1 MKKFLKKYLN
11 KLLDIEP
18 GELKPVL
25 LLLFF
30 SFFLGI
36 SVVTYDIGS
45 STMFLEVYEQ
55 NRISEAFFVSGLLGV
70 ISTLIFAYFQKRIP
84 FSILARIT
92 LLLVLVTVVVFSY
105 LLQTFPEVHKLRY
118 LVFASLGSI
127 NALTLLCF
135 YGIIGRSFNLRNEKR
150 LTGTVDQGQ
159 MFATV
164 IAFFVVFLIPSD
176 VPVVDYFYFSVG
188 AMLVSFVL
196 YQIFIQQHPNEKL
209 ITINKKEE
217 LEASPD
223 FKQLFNNKY
232 IRLLAQLSLISVI
245 ILQFMEFSFFSAGLE
260 AYKEVSADG
269 RVYINDID
277 LANFLAGYGTVLT
290 LFNMIFQLVG
300 ADRIINTVGVKLS
313 LFILPVLLGVF
324 SILTALVGGFF
335 GDTKYDAF
343 LGINE
348 TFILF
353 FIFVCLSKIF
363 LQTCIESF
371 EEPIYKNFFLPINAK
386 IRHDVQTK
394 VEGVFRQFAV
404 VVAAGFLIL
413 FGILSFK
420 LIYFSVAL
428 ILAVCLYAYVIVKL
442 YTEYRST
449 LQDTLT
455 TQRGNLDVLD
465 DSNDKSV
472 QAILLQEMKTEN
484 ATRIINTLK
493 MTERLDPA
501 LLEKTI
507 YSYINHPS
515 ARVRNYVF
523 RKIEDIKLLS
533 ATDNLKG
540 IIHRTDTSVETKA
553 LAEHALANFNEVEKM
568 ISSSD
573 QIVKLS
579 RSKNPVDKELAV
591 KLIRNNFNDEM
602 ARQLFDLL
610 RESNPRVRKS
620 ALLTAG
626 TIKLTQYWML
636 LIENLSLPSFAN
648 VASSGLQ
655 YIGEKVIPTL
665 DLAFYKTGQ
674 NLQTKIRII
683 QVYSKIGGDKAIEA
697 LWSKINYP
705 DRKVVSEALLAL
717 RNLAYIAKGERAS
730 KIKQLLMQEIGLCA
744 WKIAALDEINEQTA
758 PTPLYQALIEEIEEN
773 DENIFMLLS
782 LIYHQASVKL
792 VEENIKSRTVEG
804 VLYAIELLD
813 VFVDDE
819 LKPML
824 VPLLDQISITEK
836 IEKLQAYF
844 PRESYDEITILFHLI
859 NKDYNEINR
868 WTKACA
874 INKLLTLKN
883 VKVNDTMIANLF
895 NPDRLIREIT
905 AQVINT
911 VSPKSYQTLC
921 DRISERHRKELDAL
935 IFSTKATKWKTLMF
949 SKITFLKSIPVFSH
963 ISGALL
969 AVMAD
974 YIEEVYVKAGEVI
987 HQGSVNGTHPV
998 SIVYSGM
1005 IALSRADGSV
1015 EGEYGSKYLLGDELI
1030 LDTDVMNYTV
1040 TASEDTILFKID
1052 KDRFFD
1058 IVSSYYV
1065 LSRAV
1070 IPALN
1075 NELEEAYN
1083 KNELVATK

>member
-1 MKKFLKKYLN
+1 MKKFFKKYLN
-11 KLLDIEP
+11 KLLDIEQ

-25 LLLFF
+25 LLLSF

-45 STMFLEVYEQ
+45 STMFLEFYDQ
-55 NRISEAFFVSGLLGV
+55 NRISEAFLVSGLLGV
-70 ISTLIFAYFQKRIP
+70 FSTLIFAYFQKRIP
-84 FSILARIT
+84 FSVLARIT
-92 LLLVLVTVVVFSY
+92 LILVLLTIIVFTY
-105 LLQTFPEVHKLRY
+105 LLQHFPEIHILRY

-127 NALTLLCF
+127 NALILLCF
-135 YGIIGRSFNLRNEKR
+135 YGIIGRSFNIRNEKR

-159 MFATV
+159 LFATV
-164 IAFFVVFLIPSD
+164 IAFFVVFLIPES

-188 AMLVSFVL
+188 AIVVSLLL
-196 YQIFIQQHPNEKL
+196 YLFFIRRHSTEKL
-209 ITINKKEE
+209 ITINKQEE
-217 LEASPD
+217 LESSPD
-223 FKQLFNNKY
+223 FKTLFRNKY
-232 IRLLAQLSLISVI
+232 IRLLAQLSLVSVI

-277 LANFLAGYGTVLT
+277 LAKFLAGYGTVLT

-300 ADRIINTVGVKLS
+300 ADRIMNTLGVKLS
-313 LFILPVLLGVF
+313 LFILPVLLGLF

-335 GDTKYDAF
+335 GDTKYDAM

-394 VEGVFRQFAV
+394 VQGVFRQFAV

-428 ILAVCLYAYVIVKL
+428 IIAVCVYTYVIVKL

-455 TQRGNLDVLD
+455 TQRGRLDFKD

-472 QAILLQEMKTEN
+472 QAILLQELKTDSG
-484 ATRIINTLK
+484 TRIINTLK

-501 LLEKTI
+501 LLEKSI
-507 YSYINHPS
+507 YLYTNHPS
-515 ARVRNYVF
+515 ERVRRYVF
-523 RKIEDIKLLS
+523 KKIEDIKLLS
-533 ATDNLKG
+533 ATDDLKG
-540 IIHRTDTSVETKA
+540 IIDKEETPLETKA
-553 LAEHALANFNEVEKM
+553 LAQHALANLNEVEKM
-568 ISSSD
+568 ISSSEN
-573 QIVKLS
+573 IIKLS

-591 KLIRNNFNDEM
+591 KLIRNNFNEEM

-626 TIKLTQYWML
+626 TIRLTQYWML
-636 LIENLSLPSFAN
+636 LIDNLSLPSFAN

-655 YIGEKVIPTL
+655 YIGEEVIPTL

-683 QVYSKIGGDKAIEA
+683 QVYSKIGGEKAIDV
-697 LWSKINYP
+697 LWNKINYP

-717 RNLAYIAKGERAS
+717 RNLAFIAKGERAS
-730 KIKQLLMQEIGLCA
+730 KIKQLLIQEIALCS
-744 WKIAALDEINEQTA
+744 WKIAALDEINEHTD
-758 PTPLYQALIEEIEEN
+758 PTPLYQALLEEIEEN

-782 LIYHQASVKL
+782 LIYHQGSVKL

-824 VPLLDQISITEK
+824 VPLLDQISLSQK
-836 IEKLQAYF
+836 IEKLQESF
-844 PRESYDEITILFHLI
+844 PRESYNQVSILYQLI

-874 INKLLTLKN
+874 IHKLLLLKST
-883 VKVNDTMIANLF
+883 KINDTLIANMF
-895 NPDRLIREIT
+895 NPDKLIREIT
-905 AQVINT
+905 AEVVYVNARDT
-911 VSPKSYQTLC
+911 YFALC
-921 DRISERHRKELDAL
+921 ERIPERHKKELDAL
-935 IFSTKATKWKTLMF
+935 ILANKAASWKTGVFTKVM
-949 SKITFLKSIPVFSH
+949 FLKSIPVFVN

-969 AVMAD
+969 AVLAD
-974 YIEEVYVKAGEVI
+974 HIEEVCCKAGDVLY
-987 HQGSVNGTHPV
+987 QDSLNGTHPV
-998 SIVYSGM
+998 SIIYSGT
-1005 IALSRADGSV
+1005 ISLSRADGTI
-1015 EGEYGSKYLLGDELI
+1015 EGVYGSRYVLGDELI

-1040 TASEDTILFKID
+1040 TAAEDTIIFKID

-1075 NELEEAYN
+1075 NELEESYT
-1083 KNELVATK
+1083 KNELVVI

>member
-1 MKKFLKKYLN
+1 MKKFFKKYLN

-25 LLLFF
+25 LLLSF

-36 SVVTYDIGS
+36 SIVTYDIGS
-45 STMFLEVYEQ
+45 STMFLEVYDQ
-55 NRISEAFFVSGLLGV
+55 KRISEAFLLSGLLGV
-70 ISTLIFAYFQKRIP
+70 FSTLIFAYFQKRIP

-92 LLLVLVTVVVFSY
+92 LILVLSIIIVFSY

-118 LVFASLGSI
+118 LVFSSLGSI

-176 VPVVDYFYFSVG
+176 VPVVDYFYISVG
-188 AMLVSFVL
+188 AMVVSFVL
-196 YQIFIQQHPNEKL
+196 YQVFISQHSNEKL
-209 ITINKKEE
+209 VTINKKVE

-232 IRLLAQLSLISVI
+232 IRLLAQLSLVSVI

-260 AYKEVSADG
+260 AYREVGEDG

-300 ADRIINTVGVKLS
+300 ADRIISTVGVKLS

-335 GDTKYDAF
+335 GDTKYDAL

-371 EEPIYKNFFLPINAK
+371 EEPIYRNFFLPINAK

-413 FGILSFK
+413 FGVLSFQ

-428 ILAVCLYAYVIVKL
+428 IIATCIYAYVIIKL

-455 TQRGNLDVLD
+455 TQRGDLDVLD

-472 QAILLQEMKTEN
+472 QAILLQEMKTDS

-501 LLEKTI
+501 LLEKTV
-507 YSYINHPS
+507 YVYINHPS
-515 ARVRNYVF
+515 LRVRNYVF
-523 RKIEDIKLLS
+523 KKIEDIKLLS
-533 ATDNLKG
+533 ATNNLKG
-540 IIHRTDTSVETKA
+540 IISRTDTSIETKA
-553 LAEHALANFNEVEKM
+553 LAENALANLNEVEKM
-568 ISSSD
+568 VSSSD
-573 QIVKLS
+573 NIIKLS
-579 RSKNPVDKELAV
+579 RSKNPIDKELAV
-591 KLIRNNFNDEM
+591 KLIRNNFNEEM

-683 QVYSKIGGDKAIEA
+683 QVYSKIGGDKAIEV
-697 LWSKINYP
+697 LWNKINYP

-717 RNLAYIAKGERAS
+717 RNLGYIAKGERAS
-730 KIKQLLMQEIGLCA
+730 KIKQLLMQEIALCA
-744 WKIAALDEINEQTA
+744 WKVAALDEINEHSN

-813 VFVDDE
+813 VFIDDE

-824 VPLLDQISITEK
+824 VPLLDQISIAEK
-836 IEKLQAYF
+836 IEKLQVHF
-844 PRESYDEITILFHLI
+844 PRESYDEKTILFHLI

-874 INKLLTLKN
+874 INKLLSISDLKITDTL
-883 VKVNDTMIANLF
+883 VANLF
-895 NPDRLIREIT
+895 NPDKLIREIT
-905 AQVINT
+905 AHVIYT
-911 VSPKSYQTLC
+911 ISPSTFQTLSL
-921 DRISERHRKELDAL
+921 RISERHRKELDAL
-935 IFSTKATKWKTLMF
+935 IFSTKTTKWKTLMF
-949 SKITFLKSIPVFSH
+949 SKVAFLKSIPVFSN

-969 AVMAD
+969 AIMAD
-974 YIEEVYVKAGEVI
+974 HIEEVYLKEREI
-987 HQGSVNGTHPV
+987 LFQDNLNGSHPV
-998 SIVYSGM
+998 VIVYSGM
-1005 IALSRADGSV
+1005 ISLVNADGTI

-1040 TASEDTILFKID
+1040 AAAQDTVLFKID

-1083 KNELVATK
+1083 KNELVVK

>member
-1 MKKFLKKYLN
+1 MRKFFKKYLN
-11 KLLDIEP
+11 KLLAVEH

-45 STMFLEVYEQ
+45 STMFLEFYEQ
-55 NRISEAFFVSGLLGV
+55 DRISEAFLLSGLLGV
-70 ISTLIFAYFQKRIP
+70 VSTLIFAYFQKRIP
-84 FSILARIT
+84 FSMLARIT
-92 LLLVLVTVVVFSY
+92 LILILVAIIVFTF
-105 LLQTFPEVHKLRY
+105 LLQRFPDIHKLRY
-118 LVFASLGSI
+118 LAFASLGSI

-135 YGIIGRSFNLRNEKR
+135 YGIIGRAFNLRSEKR

-159 MFATV
+159 LFATV
-164 IAFFVVFLIPSD
+164 IAFFVVFLIPES

-188 AMLVSFVL
+188 AMIISFLL
-196 YQIFIQQHPNEKL
+196 YLFFIRRHSTEKL
-209 ITINKKEE
+209 ITINKAEE
-217 LEASPD
+217 LEASPG
-223 FKQLFNNKY
+223 FRQLFSNKY
-232 IRLLAQLSLISVI
+232 IRLLAQLSLVSVI

-269 RVYINDID
+269 RVYVNDID
-277 LANFLAGYGTVLT
+277 LAKFLAGYGTVLT

-300 ADRIINTVGVKLS
+300 ADRIIHTIGVKLS
-313 LFILPVLLGVF
+313 LFILPVLLGIF

-335 GDTKYDAF
+335 GDTKYDTL

-371 EEPIYKNFFLPINAK
+371 EEPIYKNFFLPINSK

-413 FGILSFK
+413 FGVLSFK

-428 ILAVCLYAYVIVKL
+428 IIAVCIYTYVIIKL

-455 TQRGNLDVLD
+455 AQRGRQDFRD

-472 QAILLQEMKTEN
+472 QAILLQELKTEN
-484 ATRIINTLK
+484 GRRIITTLK

-501 LLEKTI
+501 LLEKSVYLYT
-507 YSYINHPS
+507 NHAS
-515 ARVRNYVF
+515 EQVQKYVF
-523 RKIEDIKLLS
+523 NKIEESKLLS
-533 ATDNLKG
+533 ASDELKQM
-540 IIHRTDTSVETKA
+540 ISKKEISIETKA
-553 LAEHALANFNEVEKM
+553 LAEQALSNLKEVEKM
-568 ISSSD
+568 LTSPG
-573 QIVKLS
+573 QILKLS
-579 RSKNPVDKELAV
+579 RSKDPVDKELAV
-591 KLIRNNFNDEM
+591 KLIRNNFNEEM

-636 LIENLSLPSFAN
+636 LIDNLSLPSFAN
-648 VASSGLQ
+648 FASAGLE

-683 QVYSKIGGDKAIEA
+683 QVYSKIGGENAIEV
-697 LWSKINYP
+697 LWNKINYP

-717 RNLAYIAKGERAS
+717 RNLAYIAKGDRAS
-730 KIKQLLMQEIGLCA
+730 KIKQLLIQEIALCS
-744 WKIAALDEINEQTA
+744 WKIAALDEIKEHTN
-758 PTPLYQALIEEIEEN
+758 PTPLYQALLEEIEEN

-824 VPLLDQISITEK
+824 VPLLDQISLSEK
-836 IEKLQAYF
+836 ILKLQESF
-844 PRESYDEITILFHLI
+844 PRESYDEVAILFHLI

-874 INKLLTLKN
+874 IHKLLLMKK
-883 VKVNDTMIANLF
+883 VKVNDTLIANLF
-895 NPDRLIREIT
+895 NPDRLIREVT
-905 AQVINT
+905 AKLIYTNAPDT
-911 VSPKSYQTLC
+911 YHILC
-921 DRISERHRKELDAL
+921 QRIPDKHKKELDVL
-935 IFSTKATKWKTLMF
+935 IVANKMMSWKTGMF
-949 SKITFLKSIPVFSH
+949 EKVTFLKSIPVFLN

-969 AVMAD
+969 ALLAD
-974 YIEEVYVKAGEVI
+974 HMEEVYHKAGEVLYKD
-987 HQGSVNGTHPV
+987 SLNGANPV

-1005 IALSRADGSV
+1005 ISLSDADGSI
-1015 EGEYGSKYLLGDELI
+1015 EGTYGSKYVLGDELI

-1040 TASEDTILFKID
+1040 TATQDTIIFKID

-1058 IVSSYYV
+1058 IVSSHYV

-1075 NELEEAYN
+1075 NELEEAFT
-1083 KNELVATK
+1083 KNELVVK

>member
-1 MKKFLKKYLN
+1 MKKFFKKYLN
-11 KLLDIEP
+11 KLLDIEQ

-45 STMFLEVYEQ
+45 STMFLEFYDQ
-55 NRISEAFFVSGLLGV
+55 NRISEAFLVSGLLGV
-70 ISTLIFAYFQKRIP
+70 VSTLIFAYFQKRIP

-92 LLLVLVTVVVFSY
+92 LILVLVTIIVFTF
-105 LLQTFPEVHKLRY
+105 LLQRFPDIHKLRY

-135 YGIIGRSFNLRNEKR
+135 YGIIGRAFNLRNEKR

-159 MFATV
+159 LFATV
-164 IAFFVVFLIPSD
+164 IAFFVVFLIPES

-188 AMLVSFVL
+188 AMIVSFSL
-196 YQIFIQQHPNEKL
+196 YILFIRRHSTEKL
-209 ITINKKEE
+209 LTINKAEE
-217 LEASPD
+217 LEASPG
-223 FKQLFNNKY
+223 FRQLFSNKY
-232 IRLLAQLSLISVI
+232 IRLLAQLSLVSVI

-269 RVYINDID
+269 RVYVNDID
-277 LANFLAGYGTVLT
+277 LAKFLAGYGTVLT

-300 ADRIINTVGVKLS
+300 ADRIINTIGVKLS
-313 LFILPVLLGVF
+313 LFILPVLLGIF

-335 GDTKYDAF
+335 GDTKYDAL

-371 EEPIYKNFFLPINAK
+371 EEPIYKNFFLPINSR

-413 FGILSFK
+413 FGVLSFK

-428 ILAVCLYAYVIVKL
+428 IIAVCIYTYVIVKL

-455 TQRGNLDVLD
+455 AQRGRQDFRD

-472 QAILLQEMKTEN
+472 QAILLQELKTDSG
-484 ATRIINTLK
+484 TRIITTLK

-501 LLEKTI
+501 LLEKSVHLYT
-507 YSYINHPS
+507 NHAS
-515 ARVRNYVF
+515 ERVRRYVF
-523 RKIEDIKLLS
+523 NKIEESKLLS
-533 ATDNLKG
+533 ASHELKE
-540 IIHRTDTSVETKA
+540 IIRKKEIPIETKA
-553 LAEHALANFNEVEKM
+553 LAEHALLNLNDVEKM
-568 ISSSD
+568 LTSPG
-573 QIVKLS
+573 QILKLS
-579 RSKNPVDKELAV
+579 RSKDPVDKELAV
-591 KLIRNNFNDEM
+591 KLIRNNFNEEM

-648 VASSGLQ
+648 FASAGLE

-683 QVYSKIGGDKAIEA
+683 QVYSKIGGEHAIEV
-697 LWSKINYP
+697 LWNKINYP

-717 RNLAYIAKGERAS
+717 RNLAYIAKGDRAS
-730 KIKQLLMQEIGLCA
+730 KIKQLLIQEIALCS
-744 WKIAALDEINEQTA
+744 WKIAALDEIKEQIN
-758 PTPLYQALIEEIEEN
+758 PTPLYQALLEEIEEN
-773 DENIFMLLS
+773 DENIYMLLS
-782 LIYHQASVKL
+782 LIYHQGSVKL

-824 VPLLDQISITEK
+824 VPLLDQISLSEK
-836 IEKLQAYF
+836 ILKLQESF
-844 PRESYDEITILFHLI
+844 PRESYDEITILYHLI

-874 INKLLTLKN
+874 IHKLLLMKK
-883 VKVNDTMIANLF
+883 VKVNDTLIANLF
-895 NPDRLIREIT
+895 NPDKLIREVT
-905 AQVINT
+905 AKLIHTNDPDAYHV
-911 VSPKSYQTLC
+911 LC
-921 DRISERHRKELDAL
+921 QRIPERHKKELDAL
-935 IFSTKATKWKTLMF
+935 IVSSKMVSWKTDMF
-949 SKITFLKSIPVFSH
+949 EKVTFLKSIPVFLN

-969 AVMAD
+969 ALLAD
-974 YIEEVYVKAGEVI
+974 HIEEMHHKAGEVLYKD
-987 HQGSVNGTHPV
+987 SLNGANPV

-1005 IALSRADGSV
+1005 ISLSHADGLI
-1015 EGEYGSKYLLGDELI
+1015 EGTYGSKYVLGDELI

-1040 TASEDTILFKID
+1040 TATEDTIIFKID

-1058 IVSSYYV
+1058 IVSSHYV

-1075 NELEEAYN
+1075 NELEEAYI
-1083 KNELVATK
+1083 KNELVVK

>member
-1 MKKFLKKYLN
+1 MKKFFKKYLN

-30 SFFLGI
+30 SFFLGTSI
-36 SVVTYDIGS
+36 VTYDIGS
-45 STMFLEVYEQ
+45 STMFLEFYDQ
-55 NRISEAFFVSGLLGV
+55 KRISEAFLVSGLLGV
-70 ISTLIFAYFQKRIP
+70 FSTLIFAYFQKRIP

-92 LLLVLVTVVVFSY
+92 LILVLTVIIVFTY
-105 LLQTFPEVHKLRY
+105 LLQTFPEIHKLRY
-118 LVFASLGSI
+118 IVFASLGSI

-159 MFATV
+159 LFATV
-164 IAFFVVFLIPSD
+164 FAFFVVFLIPES

-188 AMLVSFVL
+188 SMIVSFLL
-196 YQIFIQQHPNEKL
+196 YQLYIRQHSNEKL
-209 ITINKKEE
+209 ITINKEAE
-217 LEASPD
+217 LEASLD

-232 IRLLAQLSLISVI
+232 IRLLAQLSLVSVI

-260 AYKEVSADG
+260 AYKEVSDDG

-277 LANFLAGYGTVLT
+277 LAKFLAGYGTVLT

-335 GDTKYDAF
+335 GDTKYDEL
-343 LGINE
+343 LGVNE

-371 EEPIYKNFFLPINAK
+371 EEPIYKNFFLPINSK

-413 FGILSFK
+413 FGVLSFK

-428 ILAVCLYAYVIVKL
+428 IIAVCIYTYVIIKL

-455 TQRGNLDVLD
+455 IQRGDDATD

-472 QAILLQEMKTEN
+472 QAILLQELDTDSG
-484 ATRIINTLK
+484 TRIINTLK

-501 LLEKTI
+501 LLEKSI
-507 YSYINHPS
+507 YLYTNHSS
-515 ARVRNYVF
+515 ARVRSYVF
-523 RKIEDIKLLS
+523 KKIEEIKLLS

-540 IIHRTDTSVETKA
+540 IINKNDTSFETKA
-553 LAEHALANFNEVEKM
+553 LAEHALANLNEVEKM
-568 ISSSD
+568 VSSSEN
-573 QIVKLS
+573 IIKLS
-579 RSKNPVDKELAV
+579 RSKSPVDKELAV
-591 KLIRNNFNDEM
+591 KLIRNNFNEEM

-648 VASSGLQ
+648 VASAGLQ

-683 QVYSKIGGDKAIEA
+683 QVYSKIGGEKAIEV
-697 LWSKINYP
+697 LWNKINYP

-717 RNLAYIAKGERAS
+717 RNLAYIAKDDRAS
-730 KIKQLLMQEIGLCA
+730 KIKQLLMQEIALCS
-744 WKIAALDEINEQTA
+744 WKIAALDEINEHTT
-758 PTPLYQALIEEIEEN
+758 PTPLYQALVEEIEEN
-773 DENIFMLLS
+773 DENVFMLLS

-792 VEENIKSRTVEG
+792 VEDNIKSRTVEG

-824 VPLLDQISITEK
+824 VPLLDQISIAEK
-836 IEKLQAYF
+836 IEKLQEHF
-844 PRESYDEITILFHLI
+844 PRETYNETSILFQLI

-874 INKLLTLKN
+874 IYKLLSIKDI
-883 VKVNDTMIANLF
+883 KVNDTLIANLF
-895 NPDRLIREIT
+895 NPDRLIREVT
-905 AQVINT
+905 AQVIYT
-911 VSPKSYQTLC
+911 LSPESYYTLSARIT
-921 DRISERHRKELDAL
+921 DRHKKELDAL
-935 IFSTKATKWKTLMF
+935 IVPTKVIKWKTLMF
-949 SKITFLKSIPVFSH
+949 TKVAFLKSIPVFSN

-969 AVMAD
+969 ALLAD
-974 YIEEVYVKAGEVI
+974 YIEEVYCKEGEVLY
-987 HQGSVNGTHPV
+987 QDNVTGANPV

-1005 IALSRADGSV
+1005 IALSKEDGTV
-1015 EGEYGSKYLLGDELI
+1015 EGTFGSKYLLGDELI

-1040 TASEDTILFKID
+1040 TAAEDTIIFKID

-1083 KNELVATK
+1083 KNELVTK

>member
-1 MKKFLKKYLN
+1 MKKFFKKYLN
-11 KLLDIEP
+11 KLLDIQP

-25 LLLFF
+25 LLLSF

-45 STMFLEVYEQ
+45 STMFLEFYEQ
-55 NRISEAFFVSGLLGV
+55 NRISEAFLVSGLLG
-70 ISTLIFAYFQKRIP
+70 IFSTLVFAYFQKRIP
-84 FSILARIT
+84 FSRLASIT
-92 LLLVLVTVVVFSY
+92 LILVLATIVVFTF
-105 LLQTFPEVHKLRY
+105 LLQTFPHIHKLRY

-135 YGIIGRSFNLRNEKR
+135 YGVIGRSFNLRNEKR

-159 MFATV
+159 LFATV
-164 IAFFVVFLIPSD
+164 IAFFVVFLIPDS
-176 VPVVDYFYFSVG
+176 VPVVDYFYISVV
-188 AMLVSFVL
+188 AMVVSFSL
-196 YQIFIQQHPNEKL
+196 YLFFIRQHSTDRL
-209 ITINKKEE
+209 VTIHKEEE
-217 LEASPD
+217 LEASLD
-223 FKQLFNNKY
+223 FKQLFQNKY
-232 IRLLAQLSLISVI
+232 IRLLAQLSLVSVI

-260 AYKEVSADG
+260 AYKEVGSDG

-277 LANFLAGYGTVLT
+277 LAKFLALYGTILT
-290 LFNMIFQLVG
+290 LFNMLFQLVG
-300 ADRIINTVGVKLS
+300 ADRIISTIGVKLS
-313 LFILPVLLGVF
+313 LFIMPVLLGIF

-335 GDTKYDAF
+335 GDTKYDSM
-343 LGINE
+343 LGVNE

-404 VVAAGFLIL
+404 VVAASFLIL

-428 ILAVCLYAYVIVKL
+428 IIAACIYTYVIVKL

-449 LQDTLT
+449 LQDTLM
-455 TQRGNLDVLD
+455 TQRGNLNVLD
-465 DSNDKSV
+465 DTNDKSV
-472 QAILLQEMKTEN
+472 QAILLQELKTDSS
-484 ATRIINTLK
+484 TRIINTLK
-493 MTERLDPA
+493 MAERLDPA

-507 YSYINHPS
+507 YQYTNHKS
-515 ARVRNYVF
+515 ERVRRYVF
-523 RKIEDIKLLS
+523 NKIEDFKLPS
-533 ATDNLKG
+533 TSSNLKE
-540 IIHRTDTSVETKA
+540 ILNKKETSFETKA
-553 LAEHALANFNEVEKM
+553 LAEHALSNLNEVEKM
-568 ISSSD
+568 VTSSG
-573 QIVKLS
+573 QILKLS
-579 RSKNPVDKELAV
+579 RSKDPVDKELAV
-591 KLIRNNFNDEM
+591 KLIRNNFNEEM

-626 TIKLTQYWML
+626 TIQLTQYWML
-636 LIENLSLPSFAN
+636 LIENLSLSSFAN

-655 YIGEKVIPTL
+655 YIGDKVIPTL

-683 QVYSKIGGDKAIEA
+683 QVYSKIGGEKAIEV
-697 LWSKINYP
+697 LWNKINYP

-717 RNLAYIAKGERAS
+717 RNLAYIARDDRAS
-730 KIKQLLMQEIGLCA
+730 KIKQLLIQEIALCS
-744 WKIAALDEINEQTA
+744 WKIAALDEIKEHAN
-758 PTPLYQALIEEIEEN
+758 PGPLYQALIEEIEEN
-773 DENIFMLLS
+773 DENIFMMLS

-824 VPLLDQISITEK
+824 VPLLDQISISEK
-836 IEKLQAYF
+836 IEKLQEIF
-844 PRESYDEITILFHLI
+844 PRESYDEVAILFQLI

-874 INKLLTLKN
+874 INKLLALKKN
-883 VKVNDTMIANLF
+883 SINDTLVANLF
-895 NPDRLIREIT
+895 NPDKLIREVT
-905 AQVINT
+905 AQSIYAAD
-911 VSPKSYQTLC
+911 PARYQALC
-921 DRISERHRKELDAL
+921 ARIPERYRKELDIL
-935 IFSTKATKWKTLMF
+935 ISSTKSNTWKTSMF
-949 SKITFLKSIPVFSH
+949 TKVMFLKSIPVFVD

-969 AVMAD
+969 ALLAD
-974 YIEEVYVKAGEVI
+974 HIEEAYYKAGEVLYKD
-987 HQGSVNGTHPV
+987 HVNGSNPA

-1005 IALSRADGSV
+1005 ISLSRPDGSI
-1015 EGEYGSKYLLGDELI
+1015 EGMYGAKYVLGDELI
-1030 LDTDVMNYTV
+1030 LDADILNYTI
-1040 TASEDTILFKID
+1040 TAVEDTIIFKID

-1075 NELEEAYN
+1075 NELEDAYN
-1083 KNELVATK
+1083 KNELVAK

>member
-1 MKKFLKKYLN
+1 MKRIFKKYLN

-25 LLLFF
+25 LLLSF

-36 SVVTYDIGS
+36 SIVTYDIGS
-45 STMFLEVYEQ
+45 STMFLEVYDQ
-55 NRISEAFFVSGLLGV
+55 KRISEAFLLSGLLGV
-70 ISTLIFAYFQKRIP
+70 FSTLIFAYFQKRIP

-92 LLLVLVTVVVFSY
+92 LILVLITIVVFTY
-105 LLQTFPEVHKLRY
+105 LLQTFPEIQKLRY

-176 VPVVDYFYFSVG
+176 VPVVDYFYFSVV
-188 AMLVSFVL
+188 AMVVSFLL
-196 YQIFIQQHPNEKL
+196 YQIFISQHSTEKL
-209 ITINKKEE
+209 VTINKKEE

-223 FKQLFNNKY
+223 IKQLFNNKY
-232 IRLLAQLSLISVI
+232 IRLLAQLSLVSVI

-260 AYKEVSADG
+260 AYREVSDDG

-300 ADRIINTVGVKLS
+300 ADRIINTIGVKLS
-313 LFILPVLLGVF
+313 LFILPVLLGIF

-335 GDTKYDAF
+335 GDTKYDAL
-343 LGINE
+343 LGVNE

-363 LQTCIESF
+363 LQTCVESF
-371 EEPIYKNFFLPINAK
+371 EEPIYKNFFLPINSK

-413 FGILSFK
+413 FGVLSFQ

-428 ILAVCLYAYVIVKL
+428 IIATCIYAFVIIKL

-455 TQRGNLDVLD
+455 TQRGNLDLLD

-472 QAILLQEMKTEN
+472 QAILLQEMKTDS

-501 LLEKTI
+501 LLEKTV
-507 YSYINHPS
+507 YVYINHPS
-515 ARVRNYVF
+515 LRVRNYVF
-523 RKIEDIKLLS
+523 KKIEDIKLLT
-533 ATDNLKG
+533 ATSNLKG
-540 IIHRTDTSVETKA
+540 VISSADTSIETKA
-553 LAEHALANFNEVEKM
+553 LAEHALLNLNEVEKM
-568 ISSSD
+568 VSSSD
-573 QIVKLS
+573 NIIKLS
-579 RSKNPVDKELAV
+579 RSKNPIDKELAV
-591 KLIRNNFNDEM
+591 KLIRNNFNEEM

-655 YIGEKVIPTL
+655 YIGENVIPTL

-683 QVYSKIGGDKAIEA
+683 QVYSKIGGDKAIEV
-697 LWSKINYP
+697 LWNKINYP
-705 DRKVVSEALLAL
+705 DRKVVSESLLAL
-717 RNLAYIAKGERAS
+717 RNLGYIAKGERAS
-730 KIKQLLMQEIGLCA
+730 KIKQLLMQEIALCA
-744 WKIAALDEINEQTA
+744 WKIAALDEINEHSH

-824 VPLLDQISITEK
+824 VPLLDQISIAEK
-836 IEKLQAYF
+836 IEKLQVQF
-844 PRESYDEITILFHLI
+844 PRESYDEKTILFHLI

-874 INKLLTLKN
+874 INKLLSIKDLKVTDTL
-883 VKVNDTMIANLF
+883 IANLF
-895 NPDRLIREIT
+895 NPDKLIREIT
-905 AQVINT
+905 AHVIYSI
-911 VSPKSYQTLC
+911 SPSTFQSLSL
-921 DRISERHRKELDAL
+921 RISERHRKELDAL

-949 SKITFLKSIPVFSH
+949 TKVAFLKSIPVFSN

-969 AVMAD
+969 AIMAD
-974 YIEEVYVKAGEVI
+974 HIEEVNLKEGEI
-987 HQGSVNGTHPV
+987 LFQDNLNGSHPV
-998 SIVYSGM
+998 VIVYSGM
-1005 IALSRADGSV
+1005 ISLVNTDGTI

-1040 TASEDTILFKID
+1040 VAAQDTILFKID

-1083 KNELVATK
+1083 KNELVVK

>member
-1 MKKFLKKYLN
+1 MKKFFKKYLN

-45 STMFLEVYEQ
+45 STMFLEFYDQ
-55 NRISEAFFVSGLLGV
+55 NRISEAFLFSGLIGV
-70 ISTLIFAYFQKRIP
+70 FSTLVFAYFQKRIP

-92 LLLVLVTVVVFSY
+92 LILVLTTIVVFTY
-105 LLQTFPEVHKLRY
+105 LLQTFPEIHKLRY

-135 YGIIGRSFNLRNEKR
+135 YGIIARSFNLRNEKR

-159 MFATV
+159 LFATV
-164 IAFFVVFLIPSD
+164 IAFFVVFLIPES

-188 AMLVSFVL
+188 AIIVSISLYVL
-196 YQIFIQQHPNEKL
+196 FIRQHSTDRL
-209 ITINKKEE
+209 IVINKDEA
-217 LEASPD
+217 LAASPD

-232 IRLLAQLSLISVI
+232 IRLLAQLSLVSVI
-245 ILQFMEFSFFSAGLE
+245 ILQFMEFSFFSAGIE
-260 AYKEVSADG
+260 AYKEVSEDG

-277 LANFLAGYGTVLT
+277 LAKFLAGYGTVLT

-300 ADRIINTVGVKLS
+300 ADRIINTIGVKLS

-335 GDTKYDAF
+335 GDTKYDAV

-394 VEGVFRQFAV
+394 VQGVFRQFAV

-413 FGILSFK
+413 FGVLSFK

-428 ILAVCLYAYVIVKL
+428 IIAVCIYTYVIIKL

-455 TQRGNLDVLD
+455 THRGNAATD

-472 QAILLQEMKTEN
+472 QAILLQELNTESE
-484 ATRIINTLK
+484 TRIINTLK

-507 YSYINHPS
+507 YQYTNHVS
-515 ARVRNYVF
+515 VRVRAYVF
-523 RKIEDIKLLS
+523 NKIEDIKLVS

-540 IIHRTDTSVETKA
+540 IINKKETSLETKA
-553 LAEHALANFNEVEKM
+553 LAEHALSNLNEVEKM

-573 QIVKLS
+573 SIIKLS

-591 KLIRNNFNDEM
+591 KLIRNNFNEEM

-620 ALLTAG
+620 ALITAG

-648 VASSGLQ
+648 VASAGLQ

-683 QVYSKIGGDKAIEA
+683 QVYSKIGGDKAIEV
-697 LWSKINYP
+697 LWNKINYP

-717 RNLAYIAKGERAS
+717 RNLAYIAKGDRAS
-730 KIKQLLMQEIGLCA
+730 KIKQLLIQEIALCS
-744 WKIAALDEINEQTA
+744 WKITALDEINEHA
-758 PTPLYQALIEEIEEN
+758 NPTPLYQALLEEIEEN

-792 VEENIKSRTVEG
+792 VEDNIKSRTVEG

-824 VPLLDQISITEK
+824 VPLLDQISLSEK
-836 IEKLQAYF
+836 IEKLQEHF
-844 PRESYDEITILFHLI
+844 PRESYNETSILFQLI

-874 INKLLTLKN
+874 ISKLLFIKN
-883 VKVNDTMIANLF
+883 KKVNDTLIANLF
-895 NPDRLIREIT
+895 NPDKLIREVT
-905 AQVINT
+905 AQVIYMIDPAT
-911 VSPKSYQTLC
+911 YHSLGA
-921 DRISERHRKELDAL
+921 RISDRHKKELDAL
-935 IFSTKATKWKTLMF
+935 ILPTKVLNWKTLMF
-949 SKITFLKSIPVFSH
+949 TKVAFLKSIPVFSN

-969 AVMAD
+969 ALLAD
-974 YIEEVYVKAGEVI
+974 HIEEVYVKAEEVLY
-987 HQGSVNGTHPV
+987 QDSLNGSNPV

-1005 IALSRADGSV
+1005 IALSRADGSI
-1015 EGEYGSKYLLGDELI
+1015 EGTYGSKYLLGDELI
-1030 LDTDVMNYTV
+1030 LDTDVMNFTV
-1040 TASEDTILFKID
+1040 TAVENTVLFRID

-1083 KNELVATK
+1083 KNELVVK

>member
-1 MKKFLKKYLN
+1 MRKFFKKYLN
-11 KLLDIEP
+11 KLLDIQP

-25 LLLFF
+25 LLLCF

-45 STMFLEVYEQ
+45 STMFLEVYDQ
-55 NRISEAFFVSGLLGV
+55 NRISEAFLISGLLGV
-70 ISTLIFAYFQKRIP
+70 VSTLVFAYFQKRIP
-84 FSILARIT
+84 FSILASIT
-92 LLLVLVTVVVFSY
+92 LILVLITIVVFTS
-105 LLQTFPEVHKLRY
+105 LLQIFPDIHKLRY

-164 IAFFVVFLIPSD
+164 IAFFVVFLIPD
-176 VPVVDYFYFSVG
+176 TVPVVDYFYFSVG
-188 AMLVSFVL
+188 AMVISFSL
-196 YQIFIQQHPNEKL
+196 YLFYIRQHSTERL
-209 ITINKKEE
+209 ITINKADE
-217 LEASPD
+217 LAASLD
-223 FKQLFNNKY
+223 FRQLFRNKY
-232 IRLLAQLSLISVI
+232 IRLLAQLSLVSVI

-260 AYKEVSADG
+260 AYKEVGSDG

-277 LANFLAGYGTVLT
+277 LAKFLAGYGTVLT

-335 GDTKYDAF
+335 GDTKYDAM
-343 LGINE
+343 LGVNE

-353 FIFVCLSKIF
+353 FIFVCMSKIF

-428 ILAVCLYAYVIVKL
+428 IIAVCIYTYVIVKL

-449 LQDTLT
+449 LQETLMT
-455 TQRGNLDVLD
+455 HRGNLNVLD

-472 QAILLQEMKTEN
+472 QAILLQQLKTN
-484 ATRIINTLK
+484 SSTRIINTLK
-493 MTERLDPA
+493 MAERLDPA

-507 YSYINHPS
+507 YQYTNHRS
-515 ARVRNYVF
+515 ERVRKYIF
-523 RKIEDIKLLS
+523 DKIEDFKLPS
-533 ATDNLKG
+533 ATDNLKD
-540 IIHRTDTSVETKA
+540 ILSKEETSFETKA
-553 LAEHALANFNEVEKM
+553 LAEHALHNLNEAEKM
-568 ISSSD
+568 VTSPG
-573 QIVKLS
+573 QILKLS
-579 RSKNPVDKELAV
+579 RSKDPVDKELAV
-591 KLIRNNFNDEM
+591 KLIRNNFNEEM

-626 TIKLTQYWML
+626 TIQLTQYWML
-636 LIENLSLPSFAN
+636 LIENLSLSSFAN
-648 VASSGLQ
+648 VASAGLQ

-674 NLQTKIRII
+674 NLQTKIRIV
-683 QVYSKIGGDKAIEA
+683 QVYSKIGGEKSLEA
-697 LWSKINYP
+697 LWNKINYP
-705 DRKVVSEALLAL
+705 DRKVVSEVLLAL
-717 RNLAYIAKGERAS
+717 RNMSYIARGERAS
-730 KIKQLLMQEIGLCA
+730 KIKQLLIQEIALCS
-744 WKIAALDEINEQTA
+744 WKIAALDEIKEHTN
-758 PTPLYQALIEEIEEN
+758 PTPLYQALLEEIEEN
-773 DENIFMLLS
+773 DENIYMLLS

-824 VPLLDQISITEK
+824 VPLLDQISLTEK
-836 IEKLQAYF
+836 IEKLQQLF
-844 PRESYDEITILFHLI
+844 PRESYDEVSVLFQLI

-868 WTKACA
+868 WTKVCA
-874 INKLLTLKN
+874 INKLLLLKKN
-883 VKVNDTMIANLF
+883 LVNDTLISNLF
-895 NPDRLIREIT
+895 NPDKLIREVT
-905 AQVINT
+905 AEVIYTAN
-911 VSPKSYQTLC
+911 PEKYKMLC
-921 DRISERHRKELDAL
+921 TRIPERYRKELDVL
-935 IFSTKATKWKTLMF
+935 IFPIKTTEWKTSMF
-949 SKITFLKSIPVFSH
+949 TKVTFLKSIPVFVN

-969 AVMAD
+969 ALLAD
-974 YIEEVYVKAGEVI
+974 NIEEVYHKAGDVLYKDN
-987 HQGSVNGTHPV
+987 VNGSHPA
-998 SIVYSGM
+998 SIVYSGT
-1005 IALSRADGSV
+1005 ISLSRQDGSV
-1015 EGEYGSKYLLGDELI
+1015 EGIYGSKYVLGDELI
-1030 LDTDVMNYTV
+1030 LDTDVLNYTV
-1040 TASEDTILFKID
+1040 TAVEDTIIFKID

-1083 KNELVATK
+1083 KNELVVK

>member
-1 MKKFLKKYLN
+1 MKKFFKKYLN

-30 SFFLGI
+30 SFFLGTSI
-36 SVVTYDIGS
+36 VTYDIGS
-45 STMFLEVYEQ
+45 STMFLEFYDQ
-55 NRISEAFFVSGLLGV
+55 NRISEAFLVSGLLGV
-70 ISTLIFAYFQKRIP
+70 VSTLIFAYFQKRIP
-84 FSILARIT
+84 FALLARIT
-92 LLLVLVTVVVFSY
+92 FILVLTTIVVFSY
-105 LLQTFPEVHKLRY
+105 LLQTFPEIHKLRY

-159 MFATV
+159 LFATV
-164 IAFFVVFLIPSD
+164 IAFFVVFLIPKE

-188 AMLVSFVL
+188 SMIVAFSIYLFYIRKHST
-196 YQIFIQQHPNEKL
+196 EKL
-209 ITINKKEE
+209 TTINKQQE

-232 IRLLAQLSLISVI
+232 IRLLAQLSLLSVI
-245 ILQFMEFSFFSAGLE
+245 ILQFMEFSFFSAGIE

-277 LANFLAGYGTVLT
+277 LAKFLAGYGTVLT

-300 ADRIINTVGVKLS
+300 ADRIISTVGVKLS

-335 GDTKYDAF
+335 GDTKYDAI

-371 EEPIYKNFFLPINAK
+371 EEPIYKNFFLPINSK

-413 FGILSFK
+413 FGVLSFK
-420 LIYFSVAL
+420 LIYFSIAL
-428 ILAVCLYAYVIVKL
+428 IIAVCIYTYVIIKL
-442 YTEYRST
+442 YNEYRST

-455 TQRGNLDVLD
+455 IHRGVASD

-472 QAILLQEMKTEN
+472 QAILLQELKTESG
-484 ATRIINTLK
+484 TRIINTLK

-501 LLEKTI
+501 LLEKSI
-507 YSYINHPS
+507 YLYTSHPS
-515 ARVRNYVF
+515 ARVRSYVF
-523 RKIEDIKLLS
+523 NKIEDIKLIS
-533 ATDNLKG
+533 AADNLKG
-540 IIHRTDTSVETKA
+540 ILNKEDLSLETKA
-553 LAEHALANFNEVEKM
+553 LAEHALAKLNEVEKM
-568 ISSSD
+568 VSSSE

-591 KLIRNNFNDEM
+591 KLIRNNFNEEM

-636 LIENLSLPSFAN
+636 LIDNLSMPSFAN

-683 QVYSKIGGDKAIEA
+683 QVYSKIGGEKAIEV
-697 LWSKINYP
+697 LWNKINYP

-730 KIKQLLMQEIGLCA
+730 KIKQLLIQELSLCS
-744 WKIAALDEINEQTA
+744 WKIAALDEIKEHANPTA
-758 PTPLYQALIEEIEEN
+758 LYQALLEEIEEN
-773 DENIFMLLS
+773 DENVFMLLS
-782 LIYHQASVKL
+782 LIYHQGSVKL
-792 VEENIKSRTVEG
+792 VEDNIKSRTVEG

-824 VPLLDQISITEK
+824 VPLMDQISLTQK
-836 IEKLQAYF
+836 IEKLQEHF
-844 PRESYDEITILFHLI
+844 PRETYNETTILFQLI

-874 INKLLTLKN
+874 INKLFSMKN
-883 VKVNDTMIANLF
+883 MKVNDTLIANLF
-895 NPDRLIREIT
+895 NPDKLIREVT
-905 AQVINT
+905 AQGIAQI
-911 VSPKSYQTLC
+911 SPDVYHKLSN
-921 DRISERHRKELDAL
+921 RISDRHKKELDAL
-935 IFSTKATKWKTLMF
+935 IFSTKAANWKTLMYT
-949 SKITFLKSIPVFSH
+949 KVAFLKSIPVFSN

-969 AVMAD
+969 AQLAD
-974 YIEEVYVKAGEVI
+974 HMEEVYFKEGDVLY
-987 HQGSVNGTHPV
+987 QDSLNGAHPV
-998 SIVYSGM
+998 SIVYSGT
-1005 IALSRADGSV
+1005 IALKREDGSL
-1015 EGEYGSKYLLGDELI
+1015 EGAYGSKYLLGDELI
-1030 LDTDVMNYTV
+1030 LDTDVLDYTV
-1040 TASEDTILFKID
+1040 TAAEDTIIFRID

-1058 IVSSYYV
+1058 IVSTYYV

-1075 NELEEAYN
+1075 NELEEAFN
-1083 KNELVATK
+1083 KNELLLK

>member
-1 MKKFLKKYLN
+1 MKKYFKKYLN
-11 KLLDIEP
+11 KLLDIEA

-25 LLLFF
+25 LLLSF

-36 SVVTYDIGS
+36 CVVTYDIGS
-45 STMFLEVYEQ
+45 STMFLEVYDQ
-55 NRISEAFFVSGLLGV
+55 KRISEAFLISGLLGV
-70 ISTLIFAYFQKRIP
+70 FSTLIFAYFQKRIP
-84 FSILARIT
+84 FSVLARIT
-92 LLLVLVTVVVFSY
+92 LLLVLAAILTFSI
-105 LLQTFPEVHKLRY
+105 LLQNYPDVHKLRY
-118 LVFASLGSI
+118 LVFASLGTI

-164 IAFFVVFLIPSD
+164 IAFFVVFLIPKD
-176 VPVVDYFYFSVG
+176 VPVVDYFFFSVG
-188 AMLVSFVL
+188 SMLVSVVL
-196 YQIFIQQHPNEKL
+196 YQMFIRKHSTDKL
-209 ITINKKEE
+209 ITINKEEE

-232 IRLLAQLSLISVI
+232 IRLLAQLSLVSVI
-245 ILQFMEFSFFSAGLE
+245 ILQFMEFSFFSAGME
-260 AYKEVSADG
+260 AYKEVGTDG

-277 LANFLAGYGTVLT
+277 LAKFLAGYGTVLT

-300 ADRIINTVGVKLS
+300 ADRIISTIGVKLS

-335 GDTKYDAF
+335 GDVKYDAL
-343 LGINE
+343 LGVNE

-404 VVAAGFLIL
+404 VVAASFLIL
-413 FGILSFK
+413 FGVLSFK
-420 LIYFSVAL
+420 LLYFSVAL
-428 ILAVCLYAYVIVKL
+428 IVAVCIYAYVIVKL

-455 TQRGNLDVLD
+455 TQRGSLDITD

-472 QAILLQEMKTEN
+472 QAILLQELKTDSG
-484 ATRIINTLK
+484 TRIINTLK

-507 YSYINHPS
+507 YSYTNHS
-515 ARVRNYVF
+515 SERVRKYIYK
-523 RKIEDIKLLS
+523 KIEEIKLLS
-533 ATDNLKG
+533 SSEKLKG
-540 IIHRTDTSVETKA
+540 VMNHHDTSIETKL
-553 LAEHALANFNEVEKM
+553 LAEHALANLNEVEKM
-568 ISSSD
+568 VSSPE

-579 RSKNPVDKELAV
+579 RSKNPTDKELAV
-591 KLIRNNFNDEM
+591 KLIRNNFNEEM

-636 LIENLSLPSFAN
+636 LIDNLSLPSFAN

-655 YIGEKVIPTL
+655 YIGEKIIPTL

-674 NLQTKIRII
+674 NLQTKMRIL
-683 QVYSKIGGDKAIEA
+683 QVYSKIGGEKATEA
-697 LWSKINYP
+697 LWNKINYP

-717 RNLAYIAKGERAS
+717 RNLGYIAKGERAS
-730 KIKQLLMQEIGLCA
+730 KIKQLLIQEIALCA
-744 WKIAALDEINEQTA
+744 WKIAALDEINEA
-758 PTPLYQALIEEIEEN
+758 AKPTPLYQALIEEIEEN

-782 LIYHQASVKL
+782 LIYHPGSVKL
-792 VEENIKSRTVEG
+792 VEDNIKSRTIEG

-813 VFVDDE
+813 VFIDDE

-824 VPLLDQISITEK
+824 VPLLDQISIAEK
-836 IEKLQAYF
+836 IEKLQVYF
-844 PRESYDEITILFHLI
+844 PRETYDSTSILYHLI

-874 INKLLTLKN
+874 INKLLSLEKI
-883 VKVNDTMIANLF
+883 KINDTLIANIF
-895 NPDRLIREIT
+895 NPDKLIREMT
-905 AQVINT
+905 ANVIYTISPETYQVL
-911 VSPKSYQTLC
+911 SM
-921 DRISERHRKELDAL
+921 RISERHKKELDAL
-935 IFSTKATKWKTLMF
+935 ILSEKANKWKTLMF
-949 SKITFLKSIPVFSH
+949 SKILFLKSIPVFSN
-963 ISGALL
+963 ISGVLL
-969 AVMAD
+969 AAMAD
-974 YIEEVYVKAGEVI
+974 YMEEVQLKAGEI
-987 HQGSVNGTHPV
+987 LYQDSFNGSNPV
-998 SIVYSGM
+998 AIIYQGM
-1005 IALSRADGSV
+1005 ITLSNKDGSI
-1015 EGEYGSKYLLGDELI
+1015 EGEYGEKYLLGDELI
-1030 LDTDVMNYTV
+1030 LDTDEMNYTV
-1040 TASEDTILFKID
+1040 SASINTILFKID

-1058 IVSSYYV
+1058 IVSSHYV

-1083 KNELVATK
+1083 KTVLVSK